1 MHKLLPLAL
10 LALIFRIAYA
20 DELLDDFERG
30 ESKNLRNGYWYY
42 FADVKDGGN
51 SEILNAEMLSL
62 GNYSAPKP
70 VKEGSD
76 SGYCLKLEYMLGD
89 IMPMVEEEIPGE
101 TEHCNFTGIGTDIA
115 RAGSVTDIRPA
126 YGVSFR
132 ARSHDSIIV
141 FFELVTSN
149 IYDYG
154 YYRNYFWVTDSWQT
168 FSIDF
173 NDTNQFLFPDNDFAY
188 DPEDHQLLLTKIQKM
203 NWQVAACFSCIESW
217 NLPEDIGEYNHTGS
231 GVLYLD
237 DIIILDSSKV
247 RANKY
252 TQMRL
257 KQEPE
262 MSIVFGDLLG
272 RRVVSESFKLA
283 PGIYLTPERKNM
295 KIDYNR
301 YLK

>member
-1 MHKLLPLAL
+1 MNRLLPLVL
-10 LALIFRIAYA
+10 LALIFRITYA

-42 FADVKDGGN
+42 FTDVKDGGN

-62 GNYSAPKP
+62 GNYTAPKP

-89 IMPMVEEEIPGE
+89 IMPSVEQEIPGK
-101 TEHCNFTGIGTDIA
+101 TKHCNFTGVGTDLA
-115 RAGSVTDIRPA
+115 RPGSVTDIRPA

-154 YYRNYFWVTDSWQT
+154 YYRKYFWVTDSWQT

-173 NDTNQFLFPDNDFAY
+173 NDTNQFMFPDNSY

-203 NWQVAACFSCIESW
+203 NWQVTACFYCINSW
-217 NLPEDIGEYNHTGS
+217 NLSEEVDEYYHGGS
-231 GVLYLD
+231 GFLYLD

-247 RANKY
+247 GSNKY

-257 KQEPE
+257 KKEPDI
-262 MSIVFGDLLG
+262 SIEIGDLLG
-272 RRVVSESFKLA
+272 RRVVSESFKMA
-283 PGIYLTPERKNM
+283 PGIYLTPERKNL
-295 KIDYNR
+295 KIRYNW
-301 YLK
+301 YSK